1 MSQTP
6 LPTTTSVPPGELSS
20 RAGEPRASTDL
31 EESASTGEFR
41 ARKRTPSTNNRP
53 VSAFAPGQTPR
64 SEPPAAPRKSA
75 PPSPEELEFA
85 TALRAAGV
93 AQELDETELGRSLQ
107 AARAQTRAGRRIDLL
122 AAYYAADHDPLAAK
136 RRQATDR
143 WYLHHADDSFDA
155 SQLLARLLDLVPEL
169 NGAQL
174 ERLGGRDGP
183 LVLRHYEDICALED
197 EREDD
202 PGRPTLSVC
211 DLVRAINVL
220 LERRTVRARL
230 VGLLGDGQREAY
242 LALPSVTAAITLSNA
257 DYLAAADAESLL
269 DLTGW

>member
-1 MSQTP
+1 MSVSP
-6 LPTTTSVPPGELSS
+6 VAEFGS
-20 RAGEPRASTDL
+20 RTEEPHASTSQD
-31 EESASTGEFR
+31 ETATTGEFR
-41 ARKRTPSTNNRP
+41 ARKRTPSTSNRP
-53 VSAFAPGQTPR
+53 VSAFAPGQTGR
-64 SEPPAAPRKSA
+64 GSEPPPQRKST
-75 PPSPEELEFA
+75 PPGPEELAFA

-93 AQELDETELGRSLQ
+93 AQELDETELGRTLQ
-107 AARAQTRAGRRIDLL
+107 AARGQSRASRRIDLL

-143 WYLHHADDSFDA
+143 WYLHHAADTVDA
-155 SQLLARLLDLVPEL
+155 NQLLARLLDLVPEL
-169 NGAQL
+169 AGAQL
-174 ERLGGRDGP
+174 ERLGGHDGP
-183 LVLRHYEDICALED
+183 LVLRHWEDICALED
-197 EREDD
+197 EREEVA
-202 PGRPTLSVC
+202 GQPTLSVC

-257 DYLAAADAESLL
+257 DYLSAADAETLL

>member
-6 LPTTTSVPPGELSS
+6 LPTTLSVLPVADAPDET
-20 RAGEPRASTDL
+20 AAS
-31 EESASTGEFR
+31 GEFR
-41 ARKRTPSTNNRP
+41 ARKRTPSTSNRP
-53 VSAFAPGQTPR
+53 VSAFAPGQTGR
-64 SEPPAAPRKSA
+64 GSEAPAGQRKST
-75 PPSPEELEFA
+75 PPGPEELAFA
-85 TALRAAGV
+85 TALRSAGV

-107 AARAQTRAGRRIDLL
+107 LSRAESRAGRRIDLL
-122 AAYYAADHDPLAAK
+122 AAYYSAEHDPLAAK

-143 WYLHHADDSFDA
+143 WYLHHAADA
-155 SQLLARLLDLVPEL
+155 VDATQLLARMLDLVPEL
-169 NGAQL
+169 VGAQL

-183 LVLRHYEDICALED
+183 LVLRHSEDICALED
-197 EREDD
+197 EREDM
-202 PGRPTLSVC
+202 PGEATLSVC

-220 LERRTVRARL
+220 LERRSVRARL

-257 DYLAAADAESLL
+257 DYLAAADAETLL